1 MTDLA
6 EITHDKIKEK
16 FSRLKLIVKNDEAL
30 KILGELEEILEKSD
44 YIIILGVRELMRE
57 SEEKISSTL
66 DRMRKDADFRRFVEK
81 ARQPWGGNI
90 TLARFLQVLWVI
102 AAALAFMMGIYLF
115 FPPYLFFGEVRGGN
129 ATAIIERT
137 LEIVSKNPHIL
148 MVIDPLFKV
157 LGFVLMIIAILS
169 LYQAHIIGT
178 SIKRG

>member
-6 EITHDKIKEK
+6 EITCDKIREK
-16 FSRLKLIVKNDEAL
+16 FSRLKSIVKNDEAL
-30 KILGELEEILEKSD
+30 RILSELEEVLEKSD
-44 YIIILGVRELMRE
+44 YIVILGVRELMKE
-57 SEEKISSTL
+57 SEEELSRTL
-66 DRMRKDADFRRFVEK
+66 DRMRKDKDFRRFVEK
-81 ARQPWGGNI
+81 ARQPWRGNV
-90 TLARFLQVLWVI
+90 TVARFLQVLWVI

-129 ATAIIERT
+129 ATAILKKT
-137 LEIVSKNPHIL
+137 LEIVSKNPHVL

-157 LGFVLMIIAILS
+157 LGFVLMIIAILG